1 MQDITLDEDDDHDT
15 TENQQETTSDY
26 VASSL
31 ILPALKPALAS
42 ESAFQ
47 ETYERICDRAM
58 RYYALATQSKSV
70 EVIVGDLAMLRYQQG
85 NIEITEEY
93 IRNVLPGYAADGW
106 NSTEAEVLSIY
117 AECLKRLQ
125 RTETYITTVLDLLA
139 KVCVRRMTRKL
150 PHWRV
155 EDAHLDT
162 EAVDVSGLMPEIC
175 AMSIHLSQ
183 QIDRPMSD
191 YFGGIVLDP
200 EVRHHSDCD
209 GFKLEFRFNS
219 LLADELDF
227 DECKARLVSVNDSAQ
242 EVWLSSSGPFCASPG
257 TVKVELQSHANT
269 FGPFSIDQISMRS
282 GKLVFSHEMQP
293 RSSNPTLV
301 LNDEKPP
308 LIESQ
313 LHKRPFVFV
322 YPPEKAL
329 DVDVSTANNV
339 QLDKPRGLVFKIN
352 SGWNEIE
359 DLELK
364 LRPTSAGLRLHLA
377 DVAGGKARNGQLEFG
392 SLGKGAN
399 ATIEVPYTVEQA
411 TPDIS
416 LRFEAQYHTPKGT
429 FTISQAV
436 TLRHRLPFDVEVDD
450 MFRLDTLF
458 STFAVCSTGGAPIM
472 LLDAELHDSSVYE
485 VESPPSLGLPMT
497 IFDQAPA
504 SLLYKIR
511 RKASKAAQAM
521 RKDAPLALRLR
532 YIASHNLIIAA
543 LKENFTQH
551 LHKRELGGLSRLLIP
566 LLIERCK
573 QLSKIKFET
582 AVILRQVFV
591 PSYDDVGWAEIVSL
605 LPDAVQPE
613 LSDALRKWHQH
624 ASHLELDF
632 TGPIA
637 DEVQG
642 QITIPVEVPTI
653 DFVHSVGF
661 ALCES
666 DHDQAQ
672 KVQTLRVGKP
682 LQASV
687 SIRSNDRWSSRSVF
701 GGGKNSD
708 AHGPEFAME
717 FQADPDTWLVGGHR
731 RVHFKPSKEQTSTF
745 EITLIPIRP
754 GTHLLPSVD
763 IRPAPEVKGEGHNA
777 QTAQSSFSCET
788 YCEAAGRKVQVIR
801 DVRTVKVHVQESS
814 GPASHARPS
823 AGSRAVTGSG

>member
-1 MQDITLDEDDDHDT
+1 
-15 TENQQETTSDY
+15 
-26 VASSL
+26 
-31 ILPALKPALAS
+31 
-42 ESAFQ
+42 
-47 ETYERICDRAM
+47 
-58 RYYALATQSKSV
+58 
-70 EVIVGDLAMLRYQQG
+70 
-85 NIEITEEY
+85 
-93 IRNVLPGYAADGW
+93 
-106 NSTEAEVLSIY
+106 
-117 AECLKRLQ
+117 
-125 RTETYITTVLDLLA
+125 
-139 KVCVRRMTRKL
+139 
-150 PHWRV
+150 
-155 EDAHLDT
+155 
-162 EAVDVSGLMPEIC
+162 
-175 AMSIHLSQ
+175 
-183 QIDRPMSD
+183 
-191 YFGGIVLDP
+191 
-200 EVRHHSDCD
+200 
-209 GFKLEFRFNS
+209 
-219 LLADELDF
+219 
-227 DECKARLVSVNDSAQ
+227 
-242 EVWLSSSGPFCASPG
+242 
-257 TVKVELQSHANT
+257 
-269 FGPFSIDQISMRS
+269 
-282 GKLVFSHEMQP
+282 
-293 RSSNPTLV
+293 
-301 LNDEKPP
+301 
-308 LIESQ
+308 
-313 LHKRPFVFV
+313 
-322 YPPEKAL
+322 
-329 DVDVSTANNV
+329 
-339 QLDKPRGLVFKIN
+339 IN
-352 SGWNEIE
+352 SGWNEVE

-416 LRFEAQYHTPKGT
+416 IRFEAQYHTPKGT

-497 IFDQAPA
+497 VFDQAPA
-504 SLLYKIR
+504 NLLYKIR

-521 RKDAPLALRLR
+521 RKDAPLALRLQ
-532 YIASHNLIIAA
+532 YIASHNLIIAI
-543 LKENFTQH
+543 LRENFTQH
-551 LHKRELGGLSRLLIP
+551 LHDRELGGLSRLLIP
-566 LLIERCK
+566 ILVERCK
-573 QLSKIKFET
+573 QLSKINFET
-582 AVILRQVFV
+582 AVILGQVVV
-591 PSYDDVGWAEIVSL
+591 PSYEDFGWAEIVSL

-624 ASHLELDF
+624 AGHFELDF
-632 TGPIA
+632 IGPIA

-653 DFVHSVGF
+653 DFLHSVGV
-661 ALCES
+661 ALHES

-672 KVQTLRVGKP
+672 KVQTLRAGKP

-717 FQADPDTWLVGGHR
+717 IQADPDTWLVGGHR

-745 EITLIPIRP
+745 EITLVPIRP

-788 YCEAAGRKVQVIR
+788 YCEAAGKKIQVIR
-801 DVRTVKVHVQESS
+801 DVRTVKVHIQDSS
-814 GPASHARPS
+814 GPAGHARPS

>member
-1 MQDITLDEDDDHDT
+1 
-15 TENQQETTSDY
+15 
-26 VASSL
+26 
-31 ILPALKPALAS
+31 
-42 ESAFQ
+42 
-47 ETYERICDRAM
+47 
-58 RYYALATQSKSV
+58 
-70 EVIVGDLAMLRYQQG
+70 
-85 NIEITEEY
+85 
-93 IRNVLPGYAADGW
+93 
-106 NSTEAEVLSIY
+106 
-117 AECLKRLQ
+117 
-125 RTETYITTVLDLLA
+125 
-139 KVCVRRMTRKL
+139 
-150 PHWRV
+150 
-155 EDAHLDT
+155 
-162 EAVDVSGLMPEIC
+162 
-175 AMSIHLSQ
+175 
-183 QIDRPMSD
+183 
-191 YFGGIVLDP
+191 
-200 EVRHHSDCD
+200 
-209 GFKLEFRFNS
+209 
-219 LLADELDF
+219 
-227 DECKARLVSVNDSAQ
+227 
-242 EVWLSSSGPFCASPG
+242 
-257 TVKVELQSHANT
+257 
-269 FGPFSIDQISMRS
+269 
-282 GKLVFSHEMQP
+282 MQP

-322 YPPEKAL
+322 YPPEQAL
-329 DVDVSTANNV
+329 EVDVSTAKNV
-339 QLDKPRGLVFKIN
+339 QLDKPRGLVFRIN

-399 ATIEVPYTVEQA
+399 VTIEVPYTVEQA

-485 VESPPSLGLPMT
+485 VESPPSLGLPIT
-497 IFDQAPA
+497 VFDQAPA
-504 SLLYKIR
+504 NLLYKIR

-532 YIASHNLIIAA
+532 YIGSHNLIIAA
-543 LKENFTQH
+543 LKESFTQH
-551 LHKRELGGLSRLLIP
+551 LHEHELGGLSRLLIP
-566 LLIERCK
+566 LLLERCK
-573 QLSKIKFET
+573 QLSKDKFET

-591 PSYDDVGWAEIVSL
+591 PSYEDFGWAEIMSF

-624 ASHLELDF
+624 ASHFELDF

-637 DEVQG
+637 DEVHG
-642 QITIPVEVPTI
+642 QIDIPVEVPTI
-653 DFVHSVGF
+653 DFVHSVEF
-661 ALCES
+661 ALHES
-666 DHDQAQ
+666 NHDQPQ
-672 KVQTLRVGKP
+672 KLQTLRSGKP

-701 GGGKNSD
+701 GGNKNSD
-708 AHGPEFAME
+708 AHSPEFAME
-717 FQADPDTWLVGGHR
+717 IQADPDTWLVGGHR
-731 RVHFKPSKEQTSTF
+731 RVHFKPSKEQTSNF

-754 GTHLLPSVD
+754 GRHLLPSVD

-777 QTAQSSFSCET
+777 QTAQPSFSCET

-801 DVRTVKVHVQESS
+801 DVRTVKVHIQESL
-814 GPASHARPS
+814 GPASNASPS

>member
-1 MQDITLDEDDDHDT
+1 
-15 TENQQETTSDY
+15 
-26 VASSL
+26 L

-42 ESAFQ
+42 EPAFQ

-150 PHWRV
+150 PHWRF

-183 QIDRPMSD
+183 QIVRPMSD
-191 YFGGIVLDP
+191 YFGVIVLDS

-242 EVWLSSSGPFCASPG
+242 EVWLSSSGPFCASLG
-257 TVKVELQSHANT
+257 TVKVELQSYANT
-269 FGPFSIDQISMRS
+269 FGPFYVDQISMKS

-293 RSSNPTLV
+293 RSNNPTLV
-301 LNDEKPP
+301 LNDEKPL

-329 DVDVSTANNV
+329 DVDVSTAKNV

-399 ATIEVPYTVEQA
+399 AIIEVPYTVEQA

-497 IFDQAPA
+497 VFDQAPA
-504 SLLYKIR
+504 NLLYKIR
-511 RKASKAAQAM
+511 RKASKAAQGM
-521 RKDAPLALRLR
+521 RKDAPLALRLQ

-543 LKENFTQH
+543 LKEDFAQH
-551 LHKRELGGLSRLLIP
+551 LHERELGGLSRLLIP
-566 LLIERCK
+566 VLIERCK

-591 PSYDDVGWAEIVSL
+591 PSYDDFGWAEIVSL

-624 ASHLELDF
+624 ASHFELDF

-653 DFVHSVGF
+653 DFVHSVSF
-661 ALCES
+661 ALRES
-666 DHDQAQ
+666 DHDQPQ
-672 KVQTLRVGKP
+672 KVQTLRAGKP

-708 AHGPEFAME
+708 AHSPEFAME
-717 FQADPDTWLVGGHR
+717 IQADPDTWLVGGHR
-731 RVHFKPSKEQTSTF
+731 RVHFKPSKEQTHTF

-801 DVRTVKVHVQESS
+801 DVRTVKVHIQESS
-814 GPASHARPS
+814 GPASHTRPS